1 MPHQDLT
8 IHLLKA
14 QAEKMFTATAD
25 LRILDA
31 HRGRDSDV
39 FFGRCNTLAELGLI
53 DPSRAKALDNHVRE
67 LVRAYYNG
75 VPK

>member
-8 IHLLKA
+8 IPLLKA

-31 HRGRDSDV
+31 HQGRDSDV
-39 FFGRCNTLAELGLI
+39 FFSRCKTLAELGLI
-53 DPSRAKALDNHVRE
+53 DPSRAKALDNRVRD
-67 LVRAYYNG
+67 LVRAYHNRG
-75 VPK
+75 PK